1 MDDPGGSSTY
11 RLWLIIL
18 LLALSA
24 LFSGSETALF
34 SLSPVRLRQLREKGV
49 KKADLVQRLVDDG
62 QRVLSTLLVG
72 NTAVNIWLTS
82 LVTTSFLKM
91 LNSYGAQV
99 ASAVATVVTTVLL
112 LIFGEVTP
120 KSIAATAPEQLA
132 LFASQ
137 PISFVQWLLR
147 PIVGL
152 LHLFTDWRGKTST
165 AGTAPSVTED
175 TIKTAVNISEEAGE
189 LQLENREMI
198 YGIFASDDTSIGR
211 IMVPREEIV
220 AIPIDLPMA
229 EAIHML
235 IEKGFSRLPVY
246 RDNIDHIIGLVYAK
260 DLIPLLRNLNDL
272 RLADVLRPVMRCRP
286 TRKLNQLL
294 QEMRARR
301 MHMCVVMNEIGK
313 TVGLI
318 TMEDLLEEIVGEI
331 DDEYD
336 SEPASPDTKREVA
349 SC

>member
-11 RLWLIIL
+11 RLWLIIV

-24 LFSGSETALF
+24 LFSSSETALF

-49 KKADLVQRLVDDG
+49 KKADLVQRLVNDG

-72 NTAVNIWLTS
+72 NTVVNIWLTS
-82 LVTTSFLKM
+82 LVTTTFLAVFA
-91 LNSYGAQV
+91 NYGTQV
-99 ASAVATVVTTVLL
+99 AGALATVVTTILL

-120 KSIAATAPEQLA
+120 KSVATTAPEQVALLA
-132 LFASQ
+132 SK
-137 PISFVQWLLR
+137 PISFVQLLLS

-152 LHLFTDWRGKTST
+152 LQLFTNWGGKND
-165 AGTAPSVTED
+165 AADAVPSVTED
-175 TIKTAVNISEEAGE
+175 TIKTAVNISDEAGE
-189 LQLENREMI
+189 LQQENREMI

-220 AIPIDLPMA
+220 AIPIDLPIA
-229 EAIHML
+229 EAINIL
-235 IEKGFSRLPVY
+235 IKKGYSRLPVY

-260 DLIPLLRNLNDL
+260 DLIPLLRSEQDMQ
-272 RLADVLRPVMRCRP
+272 LADMLRQIMRCRP

-294 QEMRARR
+294 QEMRQRR
-301 MHMCVVMNEIGK
+301 MHMCVIINEIGK

-331 DDEYD
+331 DDEFD
-336 SEPASPDTKREVA
+336 SEPASPYLDKEVA
-349 SC
+349 TC

>member
-11 RLWLIIL
+11 RLLLIIV

-24 LFSGSETALF
+24 LFSSSETALF

-49 KKADLVQRLVDDG
+49 KKADLVQRLVNDG

-82 LVTTSFLKM
+82 LVTTAFLGM
-91 LNSYGAQV
+91 FSNYGTQV
-99 ASAVATVVTTVLL
+99 AGALATVVTTILL
-112 LIFGEVTP
+112 LVFGEVTP
-120 KSIAATAPEQLA
+120 KSVATTAPEKVA
-132 LFASQ
+132 LMVSK
-137 PISFVQWLLR
+137 PISCVQLLLS

-152 LHLFTDWRGKTST
+152 IQLFTNWGSKDDT
-165 AGTAPSVTED
+165 ADAVPDITED
-175 TIKTAVNISEEAGE
+175 TIKTAVNISDEAGE
-189 LQLENREMI
+189 LQQENREMI

-211 IMVPREEIV
+211 IMVPREAMV

-229 EAIHML
+229 EAINIL
-235 IEKGFSRLPVY
+235 IEKGYSRLPVY
-246 RDNIDHIIGLVYAK
+246 RDNIDHIVGLVYAK
-260 DLIPLLRNLNDL
+260 DLIPLLRSHQEI

-294 QEMRARR
+294 QEMRQRR
-301 MHMCVVMNEIGK
+301 MHMCIVVNEIGK

-331 DDEYD
+331 DDEFD
-336 SEPASPDTKREVA
+336 SEPASPYLNKEVV